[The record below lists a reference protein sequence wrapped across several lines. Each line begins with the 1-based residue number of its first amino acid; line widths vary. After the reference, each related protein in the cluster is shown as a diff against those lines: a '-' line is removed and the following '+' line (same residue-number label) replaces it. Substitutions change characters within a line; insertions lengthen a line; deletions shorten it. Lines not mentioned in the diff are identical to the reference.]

1 MGQLQV
7 DQSGRGVL
15 TPADIRG
22 FLTELGL
29 EPTSSDVLHIIDELD
44 WSGGGIVSRSA
55 ILHQDFL
62 WQCPHR
68 TDLLYT
74 VLPKRCC
81 AKTAGLAAFHCT

>member
-1 MGQLQV
+1 MQV

-44 WSGGGIVSRSA
+44 WSGGGIVSRSSVICNA
-55 ILHQDFL
+55 APGDSVALSTSHTLAVCRTAQVFL
-62 WQCPHR
+62 CKC
-68 TDLLYT
+68 Y
-74 VLPKRCC
+74 
-81 AKTAGLAAFHCT
+81 

>member
-1 MGQLQV
+1 MQV

-44 WSGGGIVSRSA
+44 WSGGGIVSRSSA
-55 ILHQDFL
+55 TLH
-62 WQCPHR
+62 HY
-68 TDLLYT
+68 LL
-74 VLPKRCC
+74 
-81 AKTAGLAAFHCT
+81 